1 MTKQESKKLT
11 LVENVELVPF
21 FTKGDS
27 VDSVLEKIAVEARA
41 HVPDVSTDKGRK
53 AITANVTKVTKSKT
67 YLESQGKGLAAEYK
81 AIPKR
86 IDENRRKV
94 KEFLNDL
101 QDEVRLP
108 LTKWEEEQARIKAEE
123 EARIEAEKLAE
134 KVEAA
139 HELGLMMNDNFD
151 REKLEA
157 EELAKQQRIAH
168 EQKIKDEA
176 EAKAQADAQKAIDDA
191 KAAEQKAIRDAEIA
205 EQQRQEQARQ
215 AEQAR
220 IQAEEQARINAE
232 RAERQRIQDQKDA
245 ELAAQRAAEQARQVE
260 IQRQQQEEKR
270 IADEKA
276 AREADV
282 ENRKSKNNIAKSSL
296 MELGLDE
303 AKAIEVVKAIATGRV
318 LNVTINY

>member
-1 MTKQESKKLT
+1 MTKQESKELA

-41 HVPDVSTDKGRK
+41 HVPDVSTLKGRNQIK
-53 AITANVTKVTKSKT
+53 ANVTKVTKSKT
-67 YLESQGKGLAAEYK
+67 YLEGQGKDLAAEYK

-108 LTKWEEEQARIKAEE
+108 LTKWEEDQARIKAEE
-123 EARIEAEKLAE
+123 EERIESEKLAAQI
-134 KVEAA
+134 EAD
-139 HELGLMMNDNFD
+139 HELALMMNENVD
-151 REKLEA
+151 REKREA
-157 EELAKQQRIAH
+157 EELARQQRIAH

-176 EAKAQADAQKAIDDA
+176 AAQAKADAQKAIDDA

-205 EQQRQEQARQ
+205 EQQRKEQARQ

-232 RAERQRIQDQKDA
+232 RAEQQRIKDQKDA
-245 ELAAQRAAEQARQVE
+245 ELAAQRAAEQARQAE

-270 IADEKA
+270 IAEEKA

-282 ENRKSKNNIAKSSL
+282 ENRKSKNNIAKASL

-303 AKAIEVVKAIATGRV
+303 AKAIEVVKAIALGRV
-318 LNVTINY
+318 FNVTINY